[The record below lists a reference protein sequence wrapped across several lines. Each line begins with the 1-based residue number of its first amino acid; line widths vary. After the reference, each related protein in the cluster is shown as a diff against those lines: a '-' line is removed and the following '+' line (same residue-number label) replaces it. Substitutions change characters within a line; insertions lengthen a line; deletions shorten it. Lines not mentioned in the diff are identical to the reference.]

1 MLFVF
6 GAMVEFTV
14 VLIAK
19 QIAESQVE
27 YPKSISQEPEMQRG
41 GTGLKLGMLSGRKK
55 IESNSKL

>member
-1 MLFVF
+1 
-6 GAMVEFTV
+6 MVEFTV

-41 GTGLKLGMLSGRKK
+41 GTGLKLGMLSGRKN